1 MDRIALAKRLESLSS
16 VFASHTPY
24 NRDLKAMSYVLSKL
38 SDDKFQTILSGDFNA
53 DEHEACMCGAGP
65 GPAVI
70 PMGAPA
76 DVSVGEPEEEKKII
90 VIKTDGGMPMSAEAT
105 EKTAGM
111 FWCKEASQAVVDN
124 LLRDVVAMN
133 KSVCCDTGKHL
144 EKEQIP
150 DGTHAGLPERG
161 VALKPEQTP
170 DIAESL
176 DSDMVNKSHGKVEK
190 EAGSKEASLADIK
203 KKKEEKDQAKMKADV
218 EKLKKDKKEQAKK
231 ASDDEEDEKPAEED
245 EKPAEEAKPAEK
257 DEEGEDDKDASTSSI
272 IEGIELSA
280 SMDEFELEANEA
292 EELSKLFR

>member
-90 VIKTDGGMPMSAEAT
+90 VIKTDVGMHMSAEAT
-105 EKTAGM
+105 VKTAGM
-111 FWCKEASQAVVDN
+111 FWCKEASQGVVDN

-161 VALKPEQTP
+161 VALNPEQTP
-170 DIAESL
+170 DIAPGL
-176 DSDMVNKSHGKVEK
+176 DSKIVEKSHGAVKK
-190 EAGSKEASLADIK
+190 EAAEQSAASKAASLADIK
-203 KKKEEKDQAKMKADV
+203 KKKEEAEK
-218 EKLKKDKKEQAKK
+218 EKLEKDVRDLKKAKKEKK
-231 ASDDEEDEKPAEED
+231 ASDEE
-245 EKPAEEAKPAEK
+245 
-257 DEEGEDDKDASTSSI
+257 EDDKDDKDAAEGSSSF
-272 IEGIELSA
+272 EGIELVA
-280 SMDEFELEANEA
+280 SMDEVELDANEA
-292 EELSKLFR
+292 SELSKLFE